1 MADASVNIQFIPT
14 LIIIR
19 FQSRSDVTGSFHS
32 GSVLDKRKQI
42 DHHQH
47 HPQEAHEQT
56 AKRQN
61 KYTVRL
67 RTDIAKDIH
76 EREPRQTHHLL
87 PADTHQ
93 AIQERSES
101 RHSDRSD
108 EISELNMLGDDAQS
122 THHLGTVDRVN
133 ATHRKDGDKEQQHDD
148 DAYRFR
154 HPVVEGIVFRVRGH
168 GVRV

>member
-1 MADASVNIQFIPT
+1 MSEN
-14 LIIIR
+14 
-19 FQSRSDVTGSFHS
+19 
-32 GSVLDKRKQI
+32 
-42 DHHQH
+42 
-47 HPQEAHEQT
+47 
-56 AKRQN
+56 
-61 KYTVRL
+61 
-67 RTDIAKDIH
+67 
-76 EREPRQTHHLL
+76 PRQTHHLL

-122 THHLGTVDRVN
+122 THHLGAVDRVN

-154 HPVVEGIVFRVRGH
+154 HPVVEGIVFRVRGAWRQSLAFTTTIIPAASFPLSSLERLVKSIRT
-168 GVRV
+168 GMRCCIFTKFPAELSVGNQRIFRTRSPPK